1 MRQLGRLVGVFKK
14 DGWFSI
20 GIGNR
25 LTATLAGREYDLL
38 RWKVLTHDAF
48 NLSRHLGN
56 VSILAKKTAK
66 IAAHSRYGVGP
77 ASGVKV
83 EQWFFLH
90 RIHMP
95 GDCASVNQA
104 LQPPALIF
112 TYAAD
117 SPLLVFDHTAVRT
130 EMALN
135 SLFFQLLI

>member
-1 MRQLGRLVGVFKK
+1 
-14 DGWFSI
+14 
-20 GIGNR
+20 
-25 LTATLAGREYDLL
+25 LL

-77 ASGVKV
+77 TSGVKV

-104 LQPPALIF
+104 LQPSALIF

-117 SPLLVFDHTAVRT
+117 SPLLVFDRTAVRT